1 MAVDDLGNVY
11 VTGESDSI
19 GKYIY
24 DYVTIKYS
32 PLPALKGDLNLD
44 GVLTMADVV
53 LMLNFVFSGDPFPAA
68 PTAADLNCNGSLSA
82 ADIVTLLQMLFA
94 SASPPC

>member
-1 MAVDDLGNVY
+1 M
-11 VTGESDSI
+11 
-19 GKYIY
+19 
-24 DYVTIKYS
+24 TIKYS

-53 LMLNFVFSGDPFPAA
+53 LMLNLVFNGELPPAA

-82 ADIVTLLQMLFA
+82 ADVVTLLYMLYA